1 MEEGNCASAAAIMK
15 TIFRIWLPKWC
26 VLGLVTG
33 ALCSEAGISSAH
45 ADGRDLA
52 RAALLAKANQQCTAA
67 VGLFDE
73 ALRQGGLAGK
83 EQSFL
88 IYSRGACYEKL
99 GVPQRALS
107 DLNAAIAL
115 LPDFESAYVY
125 RGLVWGEL
133 RDFDRAIAD
142 FQQADRLKPGDPLV
156 FNNLGN
162 AFAAKDDPVQAIAN
176 YNRAIELRRDYAQA
190 YYNRASVY
198 SALRDDTRALA
209 DYNEAIRF
217 QPTFID
223 AYTNR
228 GALRMAR
235 GEVPQ
240 ALADFDAALNLNPQD
255 LTAMIN
261 RANAYSAANRSRDAL
276 EDFSHVITIDR
287 GNAAAYLGR
296 GRTAL
301 LSSGRSDQRTID
313 DFLTAHRLQPTSA
326 YTVLWLHIARTHRGE
341 DDAEE
346 FKENSEKVKRDAWPG
361 LLLDL
366 FDGNASQE
374 QVWKAAKSGSM
385 QEQNERT
392 CEVSFFMGE
401 KAVQYKSKAE
411 ARNLLTKAANE
422 CPSAEAGFY
431 VAAKIELNLLDQ

>member
-1 MEEGNCASAAAIMK
+1 LEEANGASVAAIMR
-15 TIFRIWLPKWC
+15 TITRVWLSKWC
-26 VLGLVTG
+26 VLGLVAA

-52 RAALLAKANQQCTAA
+52 RAALLAKASEQCAAA

-73 ALRQGGLAGK
+73 ALRQGDFAGK
-83 EQSFL
+83 EQGFL
-88 IYSRGACYEKL
+88 IYNRGVCYEKL
-99 GVPQRALS
+99 GVRQRALS

-115 LPDFESAYVY
+115 LPDFENAYIY

-176 YNRAIELRRDYAQA
+176 YNRAIELRGDYAQA

-198 SALRDDTRALA
+198 RALRDDTRALA

-228 GALRMAR
+228 GVLRMAR

-255 LTAMIN
+255 LTALTN
-261 RANAYSAANRSRDAL
+261 RANAYLVANRSRDAL
-276 EDFSHVITIDR
+276 EDFSYVITIDR

-301 LSSGRSDQRTID
+301 LSDGSSNQRTID

-326 YTVLWLHIARTHRGE
+326 YTVLWLHIARLHRGE
-341 DDAEE
+341 DDAKE
-346 FKENSEKVKRDAWPG
+346 FKDNSEKVKRDTWPG
-361 LLLDL
+361 RLLDL
-366 FDGNASQE
+366 FNGNASQE

-385 QEQNERT
+385 REQNERT
-392 CEVSFFMGE
+392 CEVNFFIGE
-401 KAVQYKSKAE
+401 KAVQNKSKAE
-411 ARNLLTKAANE
+411 ARSSLMTAVNE
-422 CPSAEAGFY
+422 CPSDEAGYY